1 MPTAT
6 ATALS
11 RRQVLAWALAAP
23 VACAHATPDVAD
35 VLQRP
40 AAPGARADAGVM
52 LAIARA
58 GSRLVV
64 VGERG
69 IVLLSDDHGATWRQ
83 ARVPVSVSLTAVRF
97 VDARRGWAVGHGGA
111 VLSSVDGGAT
121 WALRLDGIQAARI
134 AQQAAR
140 AQADA
145 PGASAG
151 PAARKQ
157 LADADRLV
165 ADGPD
170 KPFLDVSFPD
180 ARHGVI
186 VGAYGLAFAT
196 DDGGEHW
203 QSWMGRLPN
212 PRGNHLY
219 RIARAGRRLFVVGEQ
234 GLVLRSDDGGAA
246 FAAVETPY
254 AGTWFGVHADRDGG
268 LLVYGLRGNAWAS
281 ADAAAPWTKLALGT
295 PNTLADATLLSDG
308 RIVLVDQGGQ
318 AFVSDAASPAHGF
331 RPVAPG
337 FGAPVAALVQAADGA
352 LVAATAHGVRRIAA
366 PRANA
371 S

>member
-1 MPTAT
+1 MPAAIT
-6 ATALS
+6 LS
-11 RRQVLAWALAAP
+11 RRHLLALALAAP
-23 VACAHATPDVAD
+23 AARAHATQDVAD

-64 VGERG
+64 AGERG

-83 ARVPVSVSLTAVRF
+83 ASVPVSVSLTAVQF

-111 VLSSVDGGAT
+111 VLSTADGGST
-121 WALRLDGIQAARI
+121 WTLQFDGLQAARI
-134 AQQAAR
+134 ALEAAR

-145 PGASAG
+145 PGASGG

-157 LADADRLV
+157 VADAERLV

-170 KPFLDVSFPD
+170 KPFLDVSFAD
-180 ARHGVI
+180 ERRGVI

-196 DDGGEHW
+196 DDGGVRW

-219 RIARAGRRLFVVGEQ
+219 RIAAAGKRLVIVGEQ
-234 GLVLRSDDGGAA
+234 GLVLRSDDAGAA

-254 AGTWFGVHADRDGG
+254 AGTWFGARANSDGG

-281 ADAAAPWTKLALGT
+281 TDAAAPWTRLALGT
-295 PNTLADATLLSDG
+295 PNSLADAAALSDG
-308 RIVLVDQGGQ
+308 RVVLVDQAGQ
-318 AFVSDAASPAHGF
+318 PFVSAAAAPACGF
-331 RPVAPG
+331 KPLASG
-337 FGAPVAALVQAADGA
+337 FGVPVSALVQAADGA
-352 LVAATAHGVRRIAA
+352 LVAATARGVRRLAI
-366 PRANA
+366 
-371 S
+371 